1 MDKRERVLKTLQLE
15 QPDIVPIHS
24 LGYEA
29 AAGGYRDF
37 LACQEYAEFQQE
49 LPGVGDITEIRW
61 WNADIWQ
68 MDPWQEF
75 TDEFYPA
82 PPEYPGALLHITG
95 RIYHPE
101 PTPKP
106 NDIYKTYLDGY
117 YKSPEIVHQLWDT
130 YGKPSDRINQDENY

>member
-82 PPEYPGALLHITG
+82 PRNIPALYYILREEFIIPNRLQNPMT
-95 RIYHPE
+95 Y
-101 PTPKP
+101 TKP
-106 NDIYKTYLDGY
+106 I
-117 YKSPEIVHQLWDT
+117 
-130 YGKPSDRINQDENY
+130 